1 VALTISDMD
10 PHGITRNI
18 CLKSP
23 PNTMTFSP
31 KTESSFVIPFIMSF
45 RVLSRASKQNLCVIG
60 ASSQII
66 SFSFFNNSDAL
77 DHCEMLHIECS
88 SVGTGI
94 LNLECAVLPP
104 GNSREAIPLEATVST
119 ILPSERTAAESVFH
133 MNVLPVPPYLY
144 KKNTPPCLLTT
155 ACLIFSK
162 IFFCSPVIEWLF
174 KLIAYCNSI

>member
-1 VALTISDMD
+1 VALTISDLD
-10 PHGITRNI
+10 PPGITSNI

-23 PNTMTFSP
+23 PNTMTFPP
-31 KTESSFVIPFIMSF
+31 KTELSFVIPFIMSF

-66 SFSFFNNSDAL
+66 SSAFFNNSDAS
-77 DHCEMLHIECS
+77 DPCEMLHIECS

-94 LNLECAVLPP
+94 LNLECVVLPP
-104 GNSREAIPLEATVST
+104 GNSSEAIPFEATVST

-133 MNVLPVPPYLY
+133 MNVLPVSPYPY

-155 ACLIFSK
+155 ACLIF
-162 IFFCSPVIEWLF
+162 
-174 KLIAYCNSI
+174 